1 MVHLRLY
8 VSGQSELSERAAVN
22 ARAFC
27 ASELSDGYDL
37 EIVDVIARPDVADQ
51 HGVVT
56 TPTLILHSATPPRR
70 LIGDLS
76 DRARIA
82 KHLGLAI
89 AGL

>member
-1 MVHLRLY
+1 MIQLRLY
-8 VSGQSELSERAAVN
+8 ISGDSELSERAALN

-27 ASELSDGYDL
+27 ATELADGYDL
-37 EIVDVIARPDVADQ
+37 EIVDVIARPDVADRD
-51 HGVVT
+51 GVVT
-56 TPTLILHSATPPRR
+56 TPTLVLRSASPPRR